1 MGFFTKDGIDTPLS
15 VKLRNLTK
23 ELKDKEVRVGFNADS
38 GSYNGEKKKGVKKRK
53 NESGVSVVM
62 VAAWNEYGTE
72 HSPSRPF
79 MRNTVRNGK
88 DKIINHATN
97 AVKRVIRGDGDASV
111 LLNSVGAHTKGLM
124 QQEIRNGEF
133 APNAPSTIAK
143 KGSSKPL
150 IDTGRMRQS
159 VVYVIKQ
166 KGE

>member
-1 MGFFTKDGIDTPLS
+1 MGFFTKDGKDTPLS
-15 VKLRNLTK
+15 IKLRNLTK
-23 ELKDKEVRVGFNADS
+23 QMKDKEVRVGFDGSS
-38 GSYNGEKKKGVKKRK
+38 GAYDDGVTIA
-53 NESGVSVVM
+53 M

-79 MRNTVRNGK
+79 MRDTVRNGK
-88 DKIINHATN
+88 EKIINHATN
-97 AVKRVIRGDGDASV
+97 EAKKAIRGDGDINV
-111 LLNSVGAHTKGLM
+111 LLNSIGAHTKGLM